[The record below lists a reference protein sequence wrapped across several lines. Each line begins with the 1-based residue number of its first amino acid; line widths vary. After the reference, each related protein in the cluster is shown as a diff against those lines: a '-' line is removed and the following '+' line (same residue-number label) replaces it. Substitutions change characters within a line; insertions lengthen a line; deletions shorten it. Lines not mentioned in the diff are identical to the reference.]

1 MEKTSKSTLS
11 YDKLKEFYLEHLSIT
26 GLSAEDL
33 GKLYHYVGYI
43 YLAQKVK
50 NPDVTLYYV
59 LSKILKIK
67 RISENGEFIYESPK
81 ESTLDYFIIPFSIQL
96 EVLIEQNEFKPQSL
110 GCTTAK
116 DIVNNINEIF
126 DKWIPF

>member
-1 MEKTSKSTLS
+1 MEKTLKSTLS
-11 YDKLKEFYLEHLSIT
+11 YNKLKTFYIEHLSIT
-26 GLSAEDL
+26 GLDVEDL

-59 LSKILKIK
+59 LSKILKVK
-67 RISENGEFIYESPK
+67 RKDENKEFIYMSPE

-96 EVLIEQNEFKPQSL
+96 EVLIEQNKFKPQPL
-110 GCTTAK
+110 GCSTAK